1 MYRSRFLSSLRIFS
15 LQELLPEILG
25 NMSDTLL
32 VEANKMEAKDEKFIS
47 QGIYNMLYGT
57 VELLIVSA
65 EASRVTGD
73 GDTVSTN
80 RSRVG
85 VYLHSVC
92 IILFFFLN
100 ISRLLPSVYMKP
112 SVYMS
117 GFLVCAFSCM

>member
-1 MYRSRFLSSLRIFS
+1 MYRSWFLSSLRIFS

-73 GDTVSTN
+73 GDTLSTN

-85 VYLHSVC
+85 GLYSFSVAERLHTELIRRS
-92 IILFFFLN
+92 IILFFFL
-100 ISRLLPSVYMKP
+100 I
-112 SVYMS
+112 
-117 GFLVCAFSCM
+117 

>member
-1 MYRSRFLSSLRIFS
+1 
-15 LQELLPEILG
+15 
-25 NMSDTLL
+25 MSDTLL

-73 GDTVSTN
+73 GDTLSAN

-85 VYLHSVC
+85 VYIHSVWLNGC
-92 IILFFFLN
+92 TVNTEKHYSIFF
-100 ISRLLPSVYMKP
+100 
-112 SVYMS
+112 
-117 GFLVCAFSCM
+117 

>member
-1 MYRSRFLSSLRIFS
+1 MGGLVLRACLLAFSRDVPWVSEAQMYRSRFLSSLRIFS

-73 GDTVSTN
+73 GETLSTN

-85 VYLHSVC
+85 VYIHSVW
-92 IILFFFLN
+92 LN
-100 ISRLLPSVYMKP
+100 GCTLS
-112 SVYMS
+112 
-117 GFLVCAFSCM
+117 